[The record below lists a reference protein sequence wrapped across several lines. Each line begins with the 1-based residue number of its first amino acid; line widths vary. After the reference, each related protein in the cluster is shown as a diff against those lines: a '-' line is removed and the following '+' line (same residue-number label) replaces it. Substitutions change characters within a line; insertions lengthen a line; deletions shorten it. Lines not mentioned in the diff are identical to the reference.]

1 MGLSVLN
8 MSNRGLWSH
17 ELKLKMDCMTV
28 QLNLNNEYISLRLS
42 NCQERVLVNFKL
54 KRSLSDMY
62 SLFKLCLHANFI
74 SENQVRSLSVNKI
87 LLLFGTVLSFTQS
100 KPISKL
106 LSKAKLWIF
115 LTDWNYS
122 IRGANVITLRNDWL
136 IYQLLH
142 FRYEILIFKK
152 DIDTVHEAMK
162 SL

>member
-1 MGLSVLN
+1 MYCKISEHL
-8 MSNRGLWSH
+8 
-17 ELKLKMDCMTV
+17 
-28 QLNLNNEYISLRLS
+28 SLRLRFS
-42 NCQERVLVNFKL
+42 L
-54 KRSLSDMY
+54 KFTRTLSWQFESLSDMY

-87 LLLFGTVLSFTQS
+87 FLLFGTVLSFTQS

-136 IYQLLH
+136 VYQLLH

-152 DIDTVHEAMK
+152 DIVTVHEAMK
-162 SL
+162 SLKIKILNIDWFYQGRDL